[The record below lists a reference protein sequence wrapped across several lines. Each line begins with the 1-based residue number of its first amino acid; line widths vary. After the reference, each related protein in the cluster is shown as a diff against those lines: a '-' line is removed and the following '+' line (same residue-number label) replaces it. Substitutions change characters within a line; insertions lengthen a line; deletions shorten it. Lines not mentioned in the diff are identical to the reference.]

1 MSIFDIF
8 WGLFALSLLA
18 PVVAGVVKIY
28 NQIKLNQAAATRAWS
43 NVLITESQKSKVL
56 NSMESTLTNAQA
68 FETQVLTDLTEL
80 RMGLGKL
87 SDSIP
92 NQAAHQM
99 LSSIEQQSSNLASKL
114 HVTAEAYPALQTS
127 AIFQSLMLEISQLN
141 TMVTERITD
150 YNKAVEDLNGH
161 LSTFPCNLLNGLFF
175 RVPKMPRFSLGSE
188 HFDSYNPYSSKR

>member
-28 NQIKLNQAAATRAWS
+28 NQIKLNEAAATRAWS

-56 NSMESTLTNAQA
+56 ISMESTLTNAQA

-87 SDSIP
+87 ANLTPSQS
-92 NQAAHQM
+92 AHQI
-99 LSSIEQQSSNLASKL
+99 LDSIEQQSTGLASKL
-114 HVTAEAYPALQTS
+114 QVTAEAYPALQTS
-127 AIFQSLMLEISQLN
+127 AIFQSLMIEISQLN

-161 LSTFPCNLLNGLFF
+161 LSTFPCNLLNSLFF
-175 RVPKMPRFSLGSE
+175 RVAKLPRFTLGTE
-188 HFDSYNPYSSKR
+188 YFNSYTPYS